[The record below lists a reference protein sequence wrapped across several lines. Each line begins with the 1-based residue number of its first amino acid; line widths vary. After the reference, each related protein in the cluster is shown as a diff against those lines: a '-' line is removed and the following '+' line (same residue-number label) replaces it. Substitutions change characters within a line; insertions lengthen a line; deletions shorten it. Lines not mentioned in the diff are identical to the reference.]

1 MTHDHSPKTW
11 HPARFTH
18 GGLGDEPVG
27 PAVSRQHIVI
37 ILNNPLEDK
46 DLLVSICTKGMHLI
60 AQKIQEGSWLI

>member
-1 MTHDHSPKTW
+1 MAHDQGPKTW

-18 GGLGDEPVG
+18 GGSGDELFG
-27 PAVSRQHIVI
+27 PAGFRQHVVI

-46 DLLVSICTKGMHLI
+46 DLLVDICTKGVHLI